1 MRHRH
6 PEAEVTIRHLDLPAA
21 RGALLE
27 GDVDAVVTRLP
38 FPSDGLHVT
47 VLYEEPRV
55 LVVPRDHRFA
65 GTWEVLIPVEGRN
78 KPLRA
83 PRQFD
88 NQQAAEAWMHSPDG
102 KDTIAEMGEEEEKVR
117 K

>member
-1 MRHRH
+1 MKKKKYEK
-6 PEAEVTIRHLDLPAA
+6 PQPFAAE
-21 RGALLE
+21 
-27 GDVDAVVTRLP
+27 
-38 FPSDGLHVT
+38 SK
-47 VLYEEPRV
+47 
-55 LVVPRDHRFA
+55 DHRFA

-102 KDTIAEMGEEEEKVR
+102 KDTIAEMIEEEEKVR
-117 K
+117 REA